1 MGLPITGREY
11 FPQVENLSIS
21 SHNSWSS
28 GFTAGLPGD
37 SRMDRKTSNA
47 LQSSPEASHV
57 YAINEFQGIFIEAEV
72 YVEYVHSLLKDFFD
86 RSQIFAL
93 EECHRTLEDKIV
105 RLVPLASQSTDSFNV
120 HDIVKAI
127 RAVQFKIEETLLSF
141 FQNLSERDRM
151 KVHFSLP
158 QLRNSSYISVVNR
171 SVHINQ
177 SVRDRTISPN
187 VSLVKNASISYD
199 HIKTSSP
206 VKGESM
212 APLFNPPLEQNVKDN
227 FISQGT
233 NHEVG
238 ADSRADSSNG
248 SPQTKQLE
256 WQVNGT
262 NSRHSSGIGSP
273 IQNLLRQVNSPKLG
287 ESGKSRSQIMGQPS
301 NFKTPNKGQ
310 PGNFKSPNLG
320 EPSNS
325 KFPDMGNLSNFKSPN
340 LGKSSNSKFPNM
352 GNPSNFKF
360 PDMGKPSNFKFPD
373 MGNPSNFKFPDMGN
387 LSNFKSPDVGEI
399 SNHCAPHMG
408 EQGNFQAPKMGNE
421 KGISARYLANFNIFL
436 KRKDD
441 VQVEVERLL
450 LSSKNEQTQP
460 STLKLMAT
468 DLKSKLTSL
477 KIDKWIENDKLG
489 QFDPIE
495 LCNWEDRMV
504 EDINSVLYQSED
516 LINIRKGLAQSGIKK
531 RDPPKFSGSV

>member
-177 SVRDRTISPN
+177 SVRNRSLSPN

-227 FISQGT
+227 FILQGT

-238 ADSRADSSNG
+238 ADSRADSSIS
-248 SPQTKQLE
+248 SPQAKQLE

-273 IQNLLRQVNSPKLG
+273 MQNLLRQVNSPKLG
-287 ESGKSRSQIMGQPS
+287 ESGKSRSQIMGQS
-301 NFKTPNKGQ
+301 S
-310 PGNFKSPNLG
+310 NFKSPKLG
-320 EPSNS
+320 KPSNS

-340 LGKSSNSKFPNM
+340 LGEPSNSKFPN
-352 GNPSNFKF
+352 
-360 PDMGKPSNFKFPD
+360 

-387 LSNFKSPDVGEI
+387 LSNFKSPD
-399 SNHCAPHMG
+399 
-408 EQGNFQAPKMGNE
+408 MGNL
-421 KGISARYLANFNIFL
+421 SNFRFPDMGN
-436 KRKDD
+436 
-441 VQVEVERLL
+441 
-450 LSSKNEQTQP
+450 P
-460 STLKLMAT
+460 SNFV
-468 DLKSKLTSL
+468 SP
-477 KIDKWIENDKLG
+477 G
-489 QFDPIE
+489 
-495 LCNWEDRMV
+495 
-504 EDINSVLYQSED
+504 
-516 LINIRKGLAQSGIKK
+516 
-531 RDPPKFSGSV
+531 